1 MKLDQFTEAY
11 ITCMLWST
19 NDESDESGGEPL
31 ENNYSIE
38 DIDPESMAKII
49 KDCKDFQAENLEDI
63 LQIQDVHCKGDSHG
77 RCHYSGL
84 ESAGHDF
91 WFTRCGHGVG
101 FWDRGYPE
109 AMAARLTASCKKFG
123 ECWPY
128 VGDDNKIY
136 I

>member
-11 ITCMLWST
+11 ITCMLWSST
-19 NDESDESGGEPL
+19 DNTDDQGGEPL

-38 DIDPESMAKII
+38 DIDPESMSRII

-63 LQIQDVHCKGDSHG
+63 MRIPSVSCNPDTHG
-77 RCHYSGL
+77 RSHYTGL

-101 FWDRGYPE
+101 FWDRDYPE
-109 AMAARLTASCKKFG
+109 DMAARLTASCERFG